1 MLSFLDVKNPEY
13 YYYSAL
19 SMNEKNNKKDAFFE
33 VKKAINLNPEY
44 KPAIE
49 LMNKLQNELI

>member
-1 MLSFLDVKNPEY
+1 MQQARGPWGFGAVWSKKF
-13 YYYSAL
+13 
-19 SMNEKNNKKDAFFE
+19 EKNNKKDAFFE
-33 VKKAINLNPEY
+33 VKKALNLNPEY